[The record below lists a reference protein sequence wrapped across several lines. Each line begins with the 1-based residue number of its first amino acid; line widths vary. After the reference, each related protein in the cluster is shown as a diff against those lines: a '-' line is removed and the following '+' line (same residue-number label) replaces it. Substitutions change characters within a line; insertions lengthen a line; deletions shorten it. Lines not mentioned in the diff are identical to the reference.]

1 MNWPK
6 QCRKLISFRKDFQA
20 KSSKITCPHSC
31 WRHGHTI
38 FSLDKKVFI
47 FLNYCYWVY
56 KHTQVHFLPDCSFK
70 ICEKP
75 TKFSRKCPRS
85 YCHVRVVNGYA
96 DTASIYLLFPWHRSL
111 QFFVFV
117 NYILGFERLW
127 KWFNLVILLFV
138 KLIISE
144 YRFYNSYQKY
154 KQTSL
159 LAYVET
165 STSAML
171 MQQIQLMISEL
182 VAAMLVSWCLAG
194 WSNIILQHLS
204 RIISK
209 RVIHR
214 RATFTQSQKSLYSM
228 YCTRVWYGFK
238 PGSLPPRVSSSSEQ

>member
-1 MNWPK
+1 M
-6 QCRKLISFRKDFQA
+6 
-20 KSSKITCPHSC
+20 
-31 WRHGHTI
+31 
-38 FSLDKKVFI
+38 
-47 FLNYCYWVY
+47 
-56 KHTQVHFLPDCSFK
+56 PDCSFK

-75 TKFSRKCPRS
+75 SKFSRKCPRS

-117 NYILGFERLW
+117 NYFLGFERLW

-138 KLIISE
+138 KLNISE
-144 YRFYNSYQKY
+144 YRFHNSYQKY

-214 RATFTQSQKSLYSM
+214 RATFTQSQKSLQ
-228 YCTRVWYGFK
+228 GFEMCLNLVLCRHVS
-238 PGSLPPRVSSSSEQ
+238 PAPLNSSLGWSRWARSHPIHPYTDRQPPHPLSPCGTVIRTVVFILKKLHLFFGQ